1 MQTIHCVKSA
11 QIRSFFRSVFS
22 RNRTK
27 YGSNVGKYGPEKTPY
42 LGTLHAVIFLLDL
55 LKIGNNHLI
64 IILYWYFKTDCLL
77 IYQIFLRGI
86 KWMQLFF
93 QFFQRVLRSNYYVR
107 FFLNK
112 EKVQCL
118 ISPRYYYKHEEKI
131 Y

>member
-1 MQTIHCVKSA
+1 MPKYG
-11 QIRSFFRSVFS
+11 VFS
-22 RNRTK
+22 
-27 YGSNVGKYGPEKTPY
+27 GPYFPAFGLNTVRMWENTDQKKTPY

-64 IILYWYFKTDCLL
+64 IILCWYFKTDCLL

-118 ISPRYYYKHEEKI
+118 VSPRYYYKHEEKI